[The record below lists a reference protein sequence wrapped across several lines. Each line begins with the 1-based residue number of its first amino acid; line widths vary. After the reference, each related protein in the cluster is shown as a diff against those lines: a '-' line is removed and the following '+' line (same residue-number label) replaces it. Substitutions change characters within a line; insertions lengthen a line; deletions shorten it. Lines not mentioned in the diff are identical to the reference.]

1 MAGQVWSVST
11 SGGYMYA
18 DNLSRQLRMSV
29 QPIVKFRQFCD
40 VKDAAHQGLNRGD
53 TFHWNV
59 YSDVSTQGTTLTE
72 TSTIPETS
80 FTISQG
86 TMTITEAGNSVPW
99 TGKLDDLSEQPVS
112 EVVRKV
118 LKTDAKKAFDNLASA
133 QFNSAVLRVVPTAGT
148 SATAVTLTTNGTA
161 TLTNTKAMGTDHV
174 KAIVDVMKERN
185 IPAYT
190 GDDYYA
196 IAWPTT
202 FRTMKND
209 MESIRQYVD
218 QGFRMIMNGE
228 VGRFDGVR
236 FVEQTFKAKGSIGTA
251 ATTWTEGLSDWCVF
265 FGEDTVA
272 EAVAVPEEIR
282 GKIPGD
288 FGRDRGIAW
297 YYLGGFGIVHTQ
309 AAQTRIVIWDS
320 AAQEDYYELFTTK
333 SLLLHFP
340 T

>member
-1 MAGQVWSVST
+1 MAGQVWSVNT

-18 DNLSRQLRMSV
+18 LNLSRQLRMAV

-40 VKDAAHQGLNRGD
+40 VKDAAHQGLHRGD

-59 YSDVSTQGTTLTE
+59 FSDVGTQGSTLTE
-72 TSTIPETS
+72 TNTIPETS
-80 FTISQG
+80 FTIAQG

-99 TGKLDDLSEQPVS
+99 TGKLDDLSEQPVA
-112 EVVRKV
+112 EVIRKV

-133 QFNSAVLRVVPTAGT
+133 EFNKAALRVAPTGGT
-148 SATAVTLTTNGTA
+148 SATAVTLTTNSVCTI
-161 TLTNTKAMGTDHV
+161 TNTLAMGSAHV
-174 KAIVDVMKERN
+174 KSIVDIMKERN

-202 FRTMKND
+202 FRAFKDDIETLK
-209 MESIRQYVD
+209 SYVD

-228 VGRFDGVR
+228 IGRYDGVR
-236 FVEQTFKAKGSIGTA
+236 FIEQTFKAKGSIGTA
-251 ATTWTEGLSDWCVF
+251 ATAWAQGLSDWVVF

-288 FGRDRGIAW
+288 YGRDRGIAW

-309 AAQTRIVIWDS
+309 AAQNRIVIWDS
-320 AAQEDYYELFTTK
+320 AA
-333 SLLLHFP
+333 
-340 T
+340 

>member
-1 MAGQVWSVST
+1 MAGQVWSVNT

-18 DNLSRQLRMSV
+18 LNLSRQLRMAV

-40 VKDAAHQGLNRGD
+40 VKDAAHQGLHRGD

-59 YSDVSTQGTTLTE
+59 FSDVGTQGSTLTE
-72 TSTIPETS
+72 TNTVPETS
-80 FTISQG
+80 FTIAQG

-99 TGKLDDLSEQPVS
+99 TGKLDDLSEQPVA
-112 EVVRKV
+112 EVIRKV

-133 QFNSAVLRVVPTAGT
+133 EFNKAALRVAPTGGT
-148 SATAVTLTTNGTA
+148 STTAVTLTTNSVCTI
-161 TLTNTKAMGTDHV
+161 TNTLAMGSAHV
-174 KAIVDVMKERN
+174 KSIVDIMKERN

-190 GDDYYA
+190 GDDYYC

-202 FRTMKND
+202 FRDFSDDIEALK
-209 MESIRQYVD
+209 SYVD

-228 VGRFDGVR
+228 IGRYDGVR
-236 FVEQTFKAKGSIGTA
+236 FIEQTFKAKGSIGTA
-251 ATTWTEGLSDWCVF
+251 ATAWAQGLSDWVVF

-288 FGRDRGIAW
+288 YGRDRGIAW

-309 AAQTRIVIWDS
+309 AAQNRIVIWDS
-320 AAQEDYYELFTTK
+320 AA
-333 SLLLHFP
+333 
-340 T
+340 

>member
-1 MAGQVWSVST
+1 MAGQVWSVNT

-18 DNLSRQLRMSV
+18 LNLSRQLRMAV

-40 VKDAAHQGLNRGD
+40 VKDAAHQGLHRGD

-59 YSDVSTQGTTLTE
+59 FSDVGTQGSTLVE
-72 TSTIPETS
+72 TNTLPETS
-80 FTISQG
+80 FTIAQG

-99 TGKLDDLSEQPVS
+99 TGKLDDLSEQPVA
-112 EVVRKV
+112 EVIRKV

-133 QFNSAVLRVVPTAGT
+133 EFNKAALRVAPTGGT
-148 SATAVTLTTNGTA
+148 SATAVTLTTNSVCTI
-161 TLTNTKAMGTDHV
+161 TNDLAMSNNHV
-174 KAIVDVMKERN
+174 KSIVDVMKERN

-190 GDDYYA
+190 GDDYYC

-202 FRTMKND
+202 FRAFKDDIETLK
-209 MESIRQYVD
+209 SYVD

-228 VGRFDGVR
+228 IGRYDGVR

-251 ATTWTEGLSDWCVF
+251 ATAWTNGLSDWVVF

-288 FGRDRGIAW
+288 YGRDRGIAW

-309 AAQTRIVIWDS
+309 AAQNRIVIWDS
-320 AAQEDYYELFTTK
+320 AA
-333 SLLLHFP
+333 
-340 T
+340 

>member
-18 DNLSRQLRMSV
+18 LNLSRQLRMAV

-40 VKDAAHQGLNRGD
+40 VKDAAHQGLHRGD

-59 YSDVSTQGTTLTE
+59 FSDVGTQGTTLVE
-72 TSTIPETS
+72 TNTIPETS

-99 TGKLDDLSEQPVS
+99 TGKLDDLSEQPVA
-112 EVVRKV
+112 EVIRKV

-133 QFNSAVLRVVPTAGT
+133 QFNSAKLRVVPSAASGNTGT
-148 SATAVTLTTNGTA
+148 NTSAVTLTTNGTA
-161 TLTNTKAMGTDHV
+161 TLTNSVAFGKEHV
-174 KAIVDVMKERN
+174 KSIVDVMKERN

-190 GDDYYA
+190 GDDYYC

-202 FRTMKND
+202 FRD
-209 MESIRQYVD
+209 FVDDVESIKQYVD

-228 VGRFDGVR
+228 IGRYDGVR
-236 FVEQTFKAKGSIGTA
+236 FVEQTFKSKGSIGTA
-251 ATTWTEGLSDWCVF
+251 GTSWTNGLSDWIVF

-272 EAVAVPEEIR
+272 EAVAVPEEMR

-309 AAQTRIVIWDS
+309 AAQSRIVIWDS
-320 AAQEDYYELFTTK
+320 KA
-333 SLLLHFP
+333 
-340 T
+340 

>member
-18 DNLSRQLRMSV
+18 LNLSRQLRMAV

-40 VKDAAHQGLNRGD
+40 VKDAAHQGLHRGD

-59 YSDVSTQGTTLTE
+59 FSDVSTQGATLTE
-72 TSTIPETS
+72 TNTVPETS
-80 FTISQG
+80 FTIAQG

-99 TGKLDDLSEQPVS
+99 TGKLDDLSEQPVA
-112 EVVRKV
+112 EVIRKV

-133 QFNSAVLRVVPTAGT
+133 EFNKAALRVAPTGGS
-148 SATAVTLTTNGTA
+148 SATAVTLTTNSVCTI
-161 TLTNTKAMGTDHV
+161 TNSLALSNNHV
-174 KAIVDVMKERN
+174 KSIVDVMKERN

-202 FRTMKND
+202 FRAFKD
-209 MESIRQYVD
+209 DIESLKSYVD

-228 VGRFDGVR
+228 IGRYDGVR

-251 ATTWTEGLSDWCVF
+251 ATAWTNGLSDWVVF

-288 FGRDRGIAW
+288 YGRDRGIAW

-309 AAQTRIVIWDS
+309 AAQNRIVIWDS
-320 AAQEDYYELFTTK
+320 AA
-333 SLLLHFP
+333 
-340 T
+340 

>member
-1 MAGQVWSVST
+1 MAGQVWSVNS

-18 DNLSRQLRMSV
+18 LNLSRQLRMAV

-40 VKDAAHQGLNRGD
+40 VKDAAHQGLHRGD

-59 YSDVSTQGTTLTE
+59 FSDVGTQGSTLTE
-72 TSTIPETS
+72 TNTIPETS
-80 FTISQG
+80 FTIAQG

-99 TGKLDDLSEQPVS
+99 TGKLDDLSEQPVA
-112 EVVRKV
+112 EVIRKV

-133 QFNSAVLRVVPTAGT
+133 EFNKAALRVAPTGGT
-148 SATAVTLTTNGTA
+148 SATVVTLTTNSVCTI
-161 TLTNTKAMGTDHV
+161 TNSIALGSAHV
-174 KAIVDVMKERN
+174 KSIVDVMKERN

-190 GDDYYA
+190 GDDYYC

-202 FRTMKND
+202 FRAFSD
-209 MESIRQYVD
+209 DIESLKSYVD

-228 VGRFDGVR
+228 IGRYDGVR
-236 FVEQTFKAKGSIGTA
+236 FIEQTFKSKGSIGTA
-251 ATTWTEGLSDWCVF
+251 ATTWTNGLSDWVVF

-288 FGRDRGIAW
+288 YGRDRGIAW

-309 AAQTRIVIWDS
+309 AAQNRIVIWDS
-320 AAQEDYYELFTTK
+320 AA
-333 SLLLHFP
+333 
-340 T
+340 

>member
-1 MAGQVWSVST
+1 MAGQVWSVNT

-18 DNLSRQLRMSV
+18 LNLSRQLRMAV

-40 VKDAAHQGLNRGD
+40 VKDAAHQGLHRGD

-59 YSDVSTQGTTLTE
+59 FSDVGTQGSTLTE
-72 TSTIPETS
+72 TNTVPETS
-80 FTISQG
+80 FTIAQG

-99 TGKLDDLSEQPVS
+99 TGKLDDLSEQPVA
-112 EVVRKV
+112 EVIRKV

-133 QFNSAVLRVVPTAGT
+133 EFNKAALRVAPTGGT
-148 SATAVTLTTNGTA
+148 SATAVTLTTNSVCTI
-161 TLTNTKAMGTDHV
+161 TNTLALSNNHV
-174 KAIVDVMKERN
+174 KSIVDVMKERN

-202 FRTMKND
+202 FRAFKDDIETLK
-209 MESIRQYVD
+209 SYVD

-228 VGRFDGVR
+228 IGRYDGVR

-251 ATTWTEGLSDWCVF
+251 GVAWAQGKSDWVVF

-288 FGRDRGIAW
+288 YGRDRGIAW

-309 AAQTRIVIWDS
+309 AAQNRIVIWDS
-320 AAQEDYYELFTTK
+320 AA
-333 SLLLHFP
+333 
-340 T
+340 

>member
-1 MAGQVWSVST
+1 MAGQVWSVNT

-18 DNLSRQLRMSV
+18 LNLSRQLRMAV

-40 VKDAAHQGLNRGD
+40 VKDAAHQGLHRGD

-59 YSDVSTQGTTLTE
+59 FSDVGTQGSTLVE
-72 TSTIPETS
+72 TNTLPETS
-80 FTISQG
+80 FTIAQG

-99 TGKLDDLSEQPVS
+99 TGKLDDLSEQPVA
-112 EVVRKV
+112 EVIRKV

-133 QFNSAVLRVVPTAGT
+133 EFNKAALRVAPTGGT
-148 SATAVTLTTNGTA
+148 SATAVTLTTNSVCTI
-161 TLTNTKAMGTDHV
+161 TNTLALSNNHV
-174 KAIVDVMKERN
+174 KSIVDIMKERN

-202 FRTMKND
+202 FRAFKDDIETLK
-209 MESIRQYVD
+209 SYVD

-228 VGRFDGVR
+228 IGRYDGVR

-251 ATTWTEGLSDWCVF
+251 ATAWTNGLSDWVVF

-288 FGRDRGIAW
+288 YGRDRGIAW

-309 AAQTRIVIWDS
+309 AAQNRIVIWDS
-320 AAQEDYYELFTTK
+320 AA
-333 SLLLHFP
+333 
-340 T
+340 

>member
-1 MAGQVWSVST
+1 MAGQVWSVNT

-18 DNLSRQLRMSV
+18 DNLSRQLRMAV

-59 YSDVSTQGTTLTE
+59 YSDVATQGTTLTE
-72 TSTIPETS
+72 TNTIPETS

-99 TGKLDDLSEQPVS
+99 TGKLDDLSEQPVA
-112 EVVRKV
+112 EVIRKV

-133 QFNSAVLRVVPTAGT
+133 EFNKAALRVAPTSGT
-148 SATAVTLTTNGTA
+148 DTSAVTLTTNSVCTI
-161 TLTNTKAMGTDHV
+161 TNTIALGSAHV
-174 KAIVDVMKERN
+174 KSIVDVMKERN

-190 GDDYYA
+190 GDDYYC

-202 FRTMKND
+202 FRDFSDDIEVLK
-209 MESIRQYVD
+209 SYVD

-228 VGRFDGVR
+228 IGRYDGVR
-236 FVEQTFKAKGSIGTA
+236 FIEQTFKAKGSIGTA
-251 ATTWTEGLSDWCVF
+251 GTTWAQGKSDWVVF

-288 FGRDRGIAW
+288 YGRDRGIAW
-297 YYLGGFGIVHTQ
+297 YYLGGFGSVHTQ
-309 AAQTRIVIWDS
+309 AAQNRIVIWDS
-320 AAQEDYYELFTTK
+320 AA
-333 SLLLHFP
+333 
-340 T
+340 

>member
-1 MAGQVWSVST
+1 MAGQVWSVNT

-18 DNLSRQLRMSV
+18 LNLSRQLRMAV

-40 VKDAAHQGLNRGD
+40 VKDAAHQGLHRGD

-59 YSDVSTQGTTLTE
+59 FSDVSTQGATLTE
-72 TSTIPETS
+72 TNTVPETS
-80 FTISQG
+80 FTIAQG

-99 TGKLDDLSEQPVS
+99 TGKLDDLSEQPVA
-112 EVVRKV
+112 EVIRKV

-133 QFNSAVLRVVPTAGT
+133 EFNKAALRVAPTGGS
-148 SATAVTLTTNGTA
+148 SATAVTLTTNSVCTI
-161 TLTNTKAMGTDHV
+161 TNSLALSNNHV
-174 KAIVDVMKERN
+174 KSIVDVMKERN

-202 FRTMKND
+202 FRAFKDDIETLK
-209 MESIRQYVD
+209 SYVD

-228 VGRFDGVR
+228 IGRYDGVR

-251 ATTWTEGLSDWCVF
+251 AAAWTNSLSDWVVF

-288 FGRDRGIAW
+288 YGRDRGIAW

-309 AAQTRIVIWDS
+309 AAQNRIVIWDS
-320 AAQEDYYELFTTK
+320 AA
-333 SLLLHFP
+333 
-340 T
+340 

>member
-1 MAGQVWSVST
+1 MAGQVWSVNT

-18 DNLSRQLRMSV
+18 LNLSRQLRMAV

-40 VKDAAHQGLNRGD
+40 VKDAAHQGLHRGD

-59 YSDVSTQGTTLTE
+59 FSDVGTQGSTLVE
-72 TSTIPETS
+72 TNTIPETS
-80 FTISQG
+80 FTIAQG

-99 TGKLDDLSEQPVS
+99 TGKLDDLSEQPVA
-112 EVVRKV
+112 EVIRKV

-133 QFNSAVLRVVPTAGT
+133 EFNKAALRVAPTGGD
-148 SATAVTLTTNGTA
+148 SATAITLTTNSICTI
-161 TLTNTKAMGTDHV
+161 TNNLAMGSAHV
-174 KAIVDVMKERN
+174 KSIVDVMKERN

-190 GDDYYA
+190 GDDYYC

-202 FRTMKND
+202 FRDFSDDIEVLK
-209 MESIRQYVD
+209 SYVD

-228 VGRFDGVR
+228 IGRYDGVR
-236 FVEQTFKAKGSIGTA
+236 FIEQTFKAKGSIGTA
-251 ATTWTEGLSDWCVF
+251 ATAWTNGLSDWVVF

-288 FGRDRGIAW
+288 YGRDRGIAW

-309 AAQTRIVIWDS
+309 AAQNRIVIWDS
-320 AAQEDYYELFTTK
+320 AA
-333 SLLLHFP
+333 
-340 T
+340 

>member
-1 MAGQVWSVST
+1 MAGQEWSGST

-18 DNLSRQLRMSV
+18 DNLSRQLRMAV

-40 VKDAAHQGLNRGD
+40 VKDAAHQGLHRGD

-59 YSDVSTQGTTLTE
+59 YSDVSTQGSTLVE
-72 TSTIPETS
+72 TNTIPETS
-80 FTISQG
+80 FTIAQG

-251 ATTWTEGLSDWCVF
+251 ATTWSEGLSDWCVF

-320 AAQEDYYELFTTK
+320 AA
-333 SLLLHFP
+333 
-340 T
+340 

>member
-18 DNLSRQLRMSV
+18 DNLSRQLRMAV

-40 VKDAAHQGLNRGD
+40 VKDAAHQGLHRGD

-59 YSDVSTQGTTLTE
+59 YSDVSTQGSTLTE
-72 TSTIPETS
+72 TNTIPETS

-118 LKTDAKKAFDNLASA
+118 LKTDAKKAFDNLAA
-133 QFNSAVLRVVPTAGT
+133 AEFNKAFVRVVGGASG
-148 SATAVTLTTNGTA
+148 TLTTT
-161 TLTNTKAMGTDHV
+161 TNASTVTTNNVAMDKDHI
-174 KAIVDVMKERN
+174 KTIVDLMKERN

-190 GDDYYA
+190 GDDYYV
-196 IAWPTT
+196 IGWPTT
-202 FRTMKND
+202 FRTVKND
-209 MESIRQYVD
+209 LESIKQYVD

-228 VGRFDGVR
+228 IGRYEGVR
-236 FVEQTFKAKGSIGTA
+236 FVEQTHKAKGSIGTA
-251 ATTWTEGLSDWCVF
+251 AVAWTNGKSDWAVF

-272 EAVAVPEEIR
+272 EAVAVPEDIR

-297 YYLGGFGIVHTQ
+297 YYLGGFGIVHNSNISQQ
-309 AAQTRIVIWDS
+309 AQSRIVIWDS
-320 AAQEDYYELFTTK
+320 AA
-333 SLLLHFP
+333 
-340 T
+340 

>member
-1 MAGQVWSVST
+1 MAGQVWSVNT

-18 DNLSRQLRMSV
+18 LNLSRQLRMAV

-40 VKDAAHQGLNRGD
+40 VKDAAHQGLHRGD

-59 YSDVSTQGTTLTE
+59 FSDVGTQGSTLTE
-72 TSTIPETS
+72 TNTVPETS
-80 FTISQG
+80 FTIAQG

-99 TGKLDDLSEQPVS
+99 TGKLDDLSAQPVA
-112 EVVRKV
+112 EVIRKV

-133 QFNSAVLRVVPTAGT
+133 EFNKAALRVAPTGGT
-148 SATAVTLTTNGTA
+148 SATAVTLTTNSVCTI
-161 TLTNTKAMGTDHV
+161 TNTLALSNNHV
-174 KAIVDVMKERN
+174 KSIVDIMKERN

-202 FRTMKND
+202 FRAFKDDIETLK
-209 MESIRQYVD
+209 SYVD

-228 VGRFDGVR
+228 IGRYDGVR

-251 ATTWTEGLSDWCVF
+251 GVAWAQGLSDWVVF

-288 FGRDRGIAW
+288 YGRDRGIAW

-309 AAQTRIVIWDS
+309 AAQSRIVIWDS
-320 AAQEDYYELFTTK
+320 AA
-333 SLLLHFP
+333 
-340 T
+340 

>member
-1 MAGQVWSVST
+1 MAGQVWSVNT

-18 DNLSRQLRMSV
+18 LNLSRELRMAV

-40 VKDAAHQGLNRGD
+40 IKDAAHQGLHRGD

-59 YSDVSTQGTTLTE
+59 FSDVATQGTTLTE

-86 TMTITEAGNSVPW
+86 TMTITEAGNSVPY
-99 TGKLDDLSEQPVS
+99 TGKLDDMSEQPVR

-118 LKTDAKKAFDNLASA
+118 LKNDAKKAFDNLASA
-133 QFNSAVLRVVPTAGT
+133 QFDAAKLRVVPTSGT
-148 SATAVTLTTNGTA
+148 STTALTLTTNGVCA
-161 TLTNTKAMGTDHV
+161 VNNNIALGKEHV
-174 KAIVDVMKERN
+174 KLIVDTMKERN

-196 IAWPTT
+196 IAWPSTY
-202 FRTMKND
+202 RTLKND
-209 MESIRQYVD
+209 LESIKQYID
-218 QGFRMIMNGE
+218 QGFQMIMNGE
-228 VGRFDGVR
+228 VGRYEGVR
-236 FVEQTFKAKGSIGTA
+236 FIEQTHVAKAGIGTA
-251 ATTWTEGLSDWCVF
+251 SSAWTNGLSDWAVF

-272 EAVAVPEEIR
+272 EAIAVPEEIR

-297 YYLGGFGIVHTQ
+297 YYLGGFGLVHTD
-309 AAQTRIVIWDS
+309 AAQTRVVIWDS
-320 AAQEDYYELFTTK
+320 AA
-333 SLLLHFP
+333 
-340 T
+340 